1 MNPPPATPLPMP
13 VAPPDL
19 IERILGMIAFN
30 ADGLVP
36 AIAQKSEG
44 GTVLMLAWMNRA
56 ALRETLETGW
66 ATYWSRSRKAI
77 WRKGETS
84 GHRQRVL
91 EFRFDCDNDTI
102 LMIVEQTGVACHTGR
117 MSCLFNAVRGGVLEI
132 IHPVEAAPTD
142 ATT

>member
-44 GTVLMLAWMNRA
+44 GTVLMLAWMNRVVL
-56 ALRETLETGW
+56 AL
-66 ATYWSRSRKAI
+66 
-77 WRKGETS
+77 
-84 GHRQRVL
+84 
-91 EFRFDCDNDTI
+91 
-102 LMIVEQTGVACHTGR
+102 
-117 MSCLFNAVRGGVLEI
+117 
-132 IHPVEAAPTD
+132 
-142 ATT
+142 

>member
-1 MNPPPATPLPMP
+1 MNPPPTAPPSVP
-13 VAPPDL
+13 VASPDL

-36 AIAQKSEG
+36 AIAQKGEAG
-44 GTVLMLAWMNRA
+44 PVLMLAWMNRA

-91 EFRFDCDNDTI
+91 EFRFDCDNDTV

-117 MSCLFNAVRGGVLEI
+117 MSCLFNAVREGKLEI

-142 ATT
+142 AKT

>member
-1 MNPPPATPLPMP
+1 MSPPATTPLPMP
-13 VAPPDL
+13 VAPPD
-19 IERILGMIAFN
+19 IVQRILGMIAFN

-36 AIAQKSEG
+36 AIAQKGENG
-44 GTVLMLAWMNRA
+44 PVLMLAWMNRD

-91 EFRFDCDNDTI
+91 EFRFDCDNDTV

-117 MSCLFNAVRGGVLEI
+117 MSCMFNAVRGGQIEI
-132 IHPVEAAPTD
+132 IHPIEAAPTASKD
-142 ATT
+142 